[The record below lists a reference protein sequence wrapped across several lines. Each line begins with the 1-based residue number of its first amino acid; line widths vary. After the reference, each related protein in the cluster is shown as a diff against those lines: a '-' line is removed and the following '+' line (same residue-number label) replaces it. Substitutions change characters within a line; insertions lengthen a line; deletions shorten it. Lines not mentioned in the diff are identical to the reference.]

1 MAEDDNTHFDLLTK
15 DLSPEQRSEFFQ
27 VLHTAGISRQDVE
40 LAKLLRAL
48 QLYRALYDE
57 IPARVWQAV
66 KQADALHRTFRSL
79 HESAAIRWDEVLSQL
94 ERNMTAAF
102 TITNEFREAR
112 SVVVTAIQ
120 KSKTDVA
127 QTLEATLRKSLSS
140 GLLTPFETF
149 VNDIKDRC
157 GRTAI
162 EAQQI
167 SLHLRQARRI
177 HIGGYALAAMVLT
190 VVLTVVIWIS
200 GARHYAEREHQLIQ
214 QIDQNRLV
222 LAELARKGATLKVK
236 RSPKDANQLYLI
248 IEHATAWT
256 ADQDAVV
263 ELK

>member
-1 MAEDDNTHFDLLTK
+1 MAEDDNTHFDSLTK

-27 VLHTAGISRQDVE
+27 VLHTAGISHQDVE
-40 LAKLLRAL
+40 LAQLLRAL

-66 KQADALHRTFRSL
+66 KEADALHQTFRSL

-94 ERNMTAAF
+94 ERNMTAAS

-112 SVVVTAIQ
+112 TVIATAIQ
-120 KSKTDVA
+120 KSKTDIA
-127 QTLEATLRKSLSS
+127 QTLEATLKKSLLS

-167 SLHLRQARRI
+167 SLHLKQARRI
-177 HIGGYALAAMVLT
+177 HIGGYALSA
-190 VVLTVVIWIS
+190 VVLT
-200 GARHYAEREHQLIQ
+200 
-214 QIDQNRLV
+214 LV
-222 LAELARKGATLKVK
+222 LASFLGSKPPDIMPNARRRWSNKSTRIAKCCRNWRARGQ
-236 RSPKDANQLYLI
+236 P
-248 IEHATAWT
+248 
-256 ADQDAVV
+256 
-263 ELK
+263 